1 MDNEQIRKLIND
13 VGMKIFVKYYN
24 VFKQGD
30 RAKAIECITES
41 FTEKSKGT
49 RTSNAMKIFDEKL
62 NLEVL
67 ELIASSK
74 RAEDWVIKKAQELLK
89 LER

>member
-13 VGMKIFVKYYN
+13 VGMKIF
-24 VFKQGD
+24 
-30 RAKAIECITES
+30 
-41 FTEKSKGT
+41 
-49 RTSNAMKIFDEKL
+49 DEKL

-67 ELIASSK
+67 ELISSSN